1 MKKNNTSD
9 FYCQR
14 DIEGESKCKEQCDHC
29 KEYYAPLE
37 NKQFKIAKLKEI
49 DEDILD
55 IKAWFGN
62 WDELKKRIN
71 ELEDDEKEE
80 AFERNERN
88 KVN

>member
-37 NKQFKIAKLKEI
+37 NEHIN
-49 DEDILD
+49 EDILD
-55 IKAWFGN
+55 IKAWFDS
-62 WDELKKRIN
+62 WEAFRKRIN
-71 ELEDDEKEE
+71 ELEDAEKDD
-80 AFERNERN
+80 AFERHERN
-88 KVN
+88 KVS